1 VASSASAL
9 TDTHLFPVPV
19 LLLWYVPRLALAH
32 VQVEIASGVGI
43 GSLALNVQSAEL
55 VKL

>member
-9 TDTHLFPVPV
+9 TDTHLFPVPI